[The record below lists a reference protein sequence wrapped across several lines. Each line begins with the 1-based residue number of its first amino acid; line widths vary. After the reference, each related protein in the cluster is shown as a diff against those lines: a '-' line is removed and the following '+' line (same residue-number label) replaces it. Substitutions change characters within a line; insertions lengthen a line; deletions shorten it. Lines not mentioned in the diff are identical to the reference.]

1 MPLAFSHG
9 ASCGVQFYIGRKR
22 FANLPLVSQ
31 ILFSNNGVR
40 RMTTTRQFDG
50 INRLTQ
56 IANTGETG
64 STRVYLD
71 RTAVAQIAS
80 LPYRGLPIRDR
91 TKKCTISRLPVGDAA
106 GCQPAP
112 PACRT
117 RGAVVP
123 AKCARSTLSSSM
135 GGSFWP
141 YQYDA
146 PDWRTRQMTSDG
158 SSGTWVLT
166 EDLKFVSEP
175 LLFGRHAMDL
185 NASNNVAVRTYVWG
199 LDLPETLEGAGG
211 VRGLLWVTLHT
222 GSGPAAGT
230 HFAAY
235 DGNGNVVALLAA
247 SDGLETA
254 RYEYGPF
261 GEQIRVSGPAAP
273 LNPFR
278 FLTKRTCN
286 TTELVLYEYRAYSPR
301 LGKWANRDPIEEAGG
316 ENLYGFGYNNPMYY
330 VDALGLADLKYSSEG
345 KAYVDAHRPHF
356 YYIDRIV
363 DESGKRSSPVS
374 YFFQMVRQK
383 NPCPGGICNSG
394 GTGDS
399 SSFVV
404 ATVKNVSKCSL
415 EVECRCSISYASVTF
430 APQKVGGFLVK
441 GHVLGEAFR
450 KAFTPVSDDQRPGWF
465 IAAGAGSISRTQT
478 FVLSS
483 GASKELY
490 RGITV
495 TALPPNMV
503 GSGFI
508 ESMNGACT
516 CTSK

>member
-1 MPLAFSHG
+1 VPLAFSHG
-9 ASCGVQFYIGRKR
+9 ASCGVQFCIGRKR
-22 FANLPLVSQ
+22 FANLPLVSH

-230 HFAAY
+230 HFCAY
-235 DGNGNVVALLAA
+235 DGNGNIVALSAA
-247 SDGLETA
+247 SDGSATG

-261 GEQIRVSGPAAP
+261 GEPIRMTGPAAP
-273 LNPFR
+273 LDPFR
-278 FLTKRTCN
+278 FSTKRTCN
-286 TTELVLYEYRAYSPR
+286 TTDLVLYEYRVYKPSIGR
-301 LGKWANRDPIEEAGG
+301 WANRDPIEEEGG
-316 ENLYGFGYNNPMYY
+316 LNLYAYVGNDPVNEFDPLGLLAGAPLPAPPPTLPPPIGTPKPGPPIVTICTVAFCVVYTCTAYACEKTGVHDKLGDLIYKCRNRKSALEKCKDDCYDSYLSDVAFCKGVRTKRQREYRYRQAFKLY
-330 VDALGLADLKYSSEG
+330 VDCLKGCE
-345 KAYVDAHRPHF
+345 KEH
-356 YYIDRIV
+356 
-363 DESGKRSSPVS
+363 
-374 YFFQMVRQK
+374 
-383 NPCPGGICNSG
+383 GG
-394 GTGDS
+394 
-399 SSFVV
+399 
-404 ATVKNVSKCSL
+404 
-415 EVECRCSISYASVTF
+415 R
-430 APQKVGGFLVK
+430 
-441 GHVLGEAFR
+441 
-450 KAFTPVSDDQRPGWF
+450 
-465 IAAGAGSISRTQT
+465 
-478 FVLSS
+478 
-483 GASKELY
+483 
-490 RGITV
+490 
-495 TALPPNMV
+495 
-503 GSGFI
+503 
-508 ESMNGACT
+508 
-516 CTSK
+516 

>member
-1 MPLAFSHG
+1 MACDYDQLVRRTNRVLNTSSLVSHCR
-9 ASCGVQFYIGRKR
+9 SCGAATWLNKVWTLATGR
-22 FANLPLVSQ
+22 
-31 ILFSNNGVR
+31 
-40 RMTTTRQFDG
+40 
-50 INRLTQ
+50 
-56 IANTGETG
+56 
-64 STRVYLD
+64 
-71 RTAVAQIAS
+71 
-80 LPYRGLPIRDR
+80 
-91 TKKCTISRLPVGDAA
+91 
-106 GCQPAP
+106 
-112 PACRT
+112 
-117 RGAVVP
+117 
-123 AKCARSTLSSSM
+123 
-135 GGSFWP
+135 
-141 YQYDA
+141 
-146 PDWRTRQMTSDG
+146 
-158 SSGTWVLT
+158 
-166 EDLKFVSEP
+166 
-175 LLFGRHAMDL
+175 LLFL
-185 NASNNVAVRTYVWG
+185 LFIWG
-199 LDLPETLEGAGG
+199 TTDGAGG
-211 VRGLLWVTLHT
+211 VGGLLWMTVHT
-222 GSGPAAGT
+222 GSGSAAGT
-230 HFAAY
+230 HFVAY
-235 DGNGNVVALLAA
+235 DGNGNVVALSAA
-247 SDGLETA
+247 SDGSVTA
-254 RYEYGPF
+254 SYEYGPF
-261 GEQIRVSGPAAP
+261 GEAIRATGPAAS

-278 FLTKRTCN
+278 FSTKRTCN
-286 TTELVLYEYRAYSPR
+286 ATDLVLYEYRAYSLS
-301 LGKWANRDPIEEAGG
+301 LGTWANRDPIEEGGG
-316 ENLYGFGYNNPMYY
+316 ENLYGFWYNNPMYY

-441 GHVLGEAFR
+441 GHVLGETFR

-516 CTSK
+516 CTSQ

>member
-1 MPLAFSHG
+1 M
-9 ASCGVQFYIGRKR
+9 
-22 FANLPLVSQ
+22 
-31 ILFSNNGVR
+31 
-40 RMTTTRQFDG
+40 
-50 INRLTQ
+50 
-56 IANTGETG
+56 
-64 STRVYLD
+64 
-71 RTAVAQIAS
+71 
-80 LPYRGLPIRDR
+80 
-91 TKKCTISRLPVGDAA
+91 
-106 GCQPAP
+106 
-112 PACRT
+112 
-117 RGAVVP
+117 
-123 AKCARSTLSSSM
+123 
-135 GGSFWP
+135 
-141 YQYDA
+141 
-146 PDWRTRQMTSDG
+146 SDG
-158 SSGTWVLT
+158 SSGNWVVT
-166 EDLKFVSEP
+166 EDLRFVRNP
-175 LLFGRHAMDL
+175 LLFGRHIAELRASD
-185 NASNNVAVRTYVWG
+185 NALVRSYVWG
-199 LDLPETLEGAGG
+199 LDLSDAQAGTAPQQGAGG
-211 VRGLLWVTLHT
+211 VGGLLWVTLDT

-230 HFAAY
+230 HLAAY
-235 DGNGNVVALLAA
+235 DGNGNIVAPSAA
-247 SDGLETA
+247 SGGSESA

-261 GEQIRVSGPAAP
+261 GEPLRLTGPAAALYP
-273 LNPFR
+273 YR
-278 FLTKRTCN
+278 FSTKRTCN
-286 TTELVLYEYRAYSPR
+286 TTDLVLYEYRAYSPR

-316 ENLYGFGYNNPMYY
+316 ENLYGFGYNNPIYY

-374 YFFQMVRQK
+374 YVFQMVRQK

-415 EVECRCSISYASVTF
+415 EVECRCSISSASVTF
-430 APQKVGGFLVK
+430 APQEVGGFLVK
-441 GHVLGEAFR
+441 GHVLGETFR

-483 GASKELY
+483 GASNELY

-516 CTSK
+516 CTSQ